1 MATLLPEPIEI
12 HRDDYI
18 KVLCMDAQGAGGAH
32 HLYHIYKIEDDPVTA
47 EPLTVIKHQEGPI
60 LENGVNG
67 STNEAHLAIVAHRL
81 NCFQEGP
88 FPSDFNEAALSGV
101 DFAKAVLEMRTQDR
115 KARNVEGK
123 TKA

>member
-1 MATLLPEPIEI
+1 MATLLTEPIEI

-18 KVLCMDAQGAGGAH
+18 KVLCMDEQGAGGAH
-32 HLYHIYKIEDDPVTA
+32 HLYHIYKIKDDPATE
-47 EPLTVIKHQEGPI
+47 EPLTVIKHQEGAI

-88 FPSDFNEAALSGV
+88 FPSDFNEAALTGV
-101 DFAKAVLEMRTQDR
+101 EFSQAVLKMRTRDR
-115 KARNVEGK
+115 KARNVEGQ